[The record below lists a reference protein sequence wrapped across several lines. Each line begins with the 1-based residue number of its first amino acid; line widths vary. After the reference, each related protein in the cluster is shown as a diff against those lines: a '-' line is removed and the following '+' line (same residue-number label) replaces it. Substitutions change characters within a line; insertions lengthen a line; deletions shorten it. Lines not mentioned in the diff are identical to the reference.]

1 MKTKD
6 KILATVEIAIVLC
19 SVVVVALPL
28 ISANLTTQ
36 KAGVGTVTAASG
48 IYERG
53 PLDVFGNANGDDIID
68 MRDTTYIKLVIFGKK
83 PKTNLADANNDEKV
97 SMLDIGQTKL
107 VILGK
112 EKELTIVDSADRIV
126 TVKKPV
132 QRVVLVMGGPEPMII
147 LAKDKIVGF
156 SEGFKKYCRDTVEKA
171 GLMDIPTVGRS
182 PGEDYEKIISLEP
195 DLVLT
200 TVYWVEVVSDKLPE
214 EIPVVALDFD
224 RVGAEKMIREFR
236 TLGAILGEQG
246 KANEAVNWIKK
257 YEGIVEYRVEG
268 LAPEEIITYYIET
281 YGDFVTYGSN
291 AYEGIAAAG
300 CGGRNLVDGA
310 GFPAGGYG
318 EFKVSPEWVLEQ
330 DPDVIFCRL
339 GGGGFEW
346 TNEDSETRLN
356 ELLARPGWEE
366 LSAVKEGR
374 VYLYD
379 AGLGFSPRYIV
390 LRACFAKWLH
400 PDLFKDLDP
409 DSIHKE
415 YWKELLGID
424 VDLEGGVWTYPPPK

>member
-1 MKTKD
+1 
-6 KILATVEIAIVLC
+6 
-19 SVVVVALPL
+19 
-28 ISANLTTQ
+28 
-36 KAGVGTVTAASG
+36 
-48 IYERG
+48 
-53 PLDVFGNANGDDIID
+53 
-68 MRDTTYIKLVIFGKK
+68 
-83 PKTNLADANNDEKV
+83 
-97 SMLDIGQTKL
+97 
-107 VILGK
+107 
-112 EKELTIVDSADRIV
+112 
-126 TVKKPV
+126 
-132 QRVVLVMGGPEPMII
+132 
-147 LAKDKIVGF
+147 
-156 SEGFKKYCRDTVEKA
+156 
-171 GLMDIPTVGRS
+171 
-182 PGEDYEKIISLEP
+182 
-195 DLVLT
+195 
-200 TVYWVEVVSDKLPE
+200 VYWVEVVSDKLPE

-257 YEGIVEYRVEG
+257 YEGIVEDRVEG

-424 VDLEGGVWTYPPPK
+424 IDLEGGVWAYPPLK